1 MGAALALGVGGAV
14 WPSEDTKGQQASPP
28 AAAATALR
36 PASALAAIAD
46 ERTRAIALFQEA
58 AKVITHPRCM
68 NCHPAGERPT
78 QTERMQPH
86 QPLVVRGADGNG
98 APGMMCAT
106 CHHAANYDPAG
117 VPGHPDWHLA
127 PLSMGWQGRSVA
139 QICEQI
145 KDPSRNGGKTW
156 RRVLEEQLMGLA
168 LNPRD
173 PKRLL
178 AAGPG
183 VSLSTDGGRTWRKK
197 LDIVEGAG
205 PVAWSPS
212 NPRIAYAV
220 GFDRTLYRSSD
231 SGQTWSAVG

>member
-1 MGAALALGVGGAV
+1 MKRRQVTLAVGAALALGVAGAV
-14 WPSEDTKGQQASPP
+14 LPTVDTKGQQASPP
-28 AAAATALR
+28 AVAATALR
-36 PASALAAIAD
+36 PVSAFAAIAD

-86 QPLVVRGADGNG
+86 QPLVVRGADGHG

-139 QICEQI
+139 QICDQI
-145 KDPSRNGGKTW
+145 KDRARNGGRDMAASAGRGRPASAARPRPAA
-156 RRVLEEQLMGLA
+156 RRSSA
-168 LNPRD
+168 RWS
-173 PKRLL
+173 
-178 AAGPG
+178 GPG
-183 VSLSTDGGRTWRKK
+183 PMPAVTARRRKTALK
-197 LDIVEGAG
+197 IVQR
-205 PVAWSPS
+205 V
-212 NPRIAYAV
+212 R
-220 GFDRTLYRSSD
+220 
-231 SGQTWSAVG
+231 

>member
-1 MGAALALGVGGAV
+1 MMRRQLTLAVGAALALGVGGAV

-36 PASALAAIAD
+36 PASAFAAIAD

-86 QPLVVRGADGNG
+86 QPLVVRGADGHG

-145 KDPSRNGGKTW
+145 KDRARNGGPRPAYGRGRSCRLGVGA
-156 RRVLEEQLMGLA
+156 RRR
-168 LNPRD
+168 PRARARQ
-173 PKRLL
+173 PGGVRR
-178 AAGPG
+178 AGPG
-183 VSLSTDGGRTWRKK
+183 LGRCRR
-197 LDIVEGAG
+197 LL
-205 PVAWSPS
+205 PVTVR
-212 NPRIAYAV
+212 PR
-220 GFDRTLYRSSD
+220 
-231 SGQTWSAVG
+231 

>member
-1 MGAALALGVGGAV
+1 MMRRQLTLAVGAALALGVGGAAL
-14 WPSEDTKGQQASPP
+14 PIKDTKGQQASPP

-36 PASALAAIAD
+36 PASAFAAIAD

-86 QPLVVRGADGNG
+86 QPLVVRGADGHG

-145 KDPSRNGGKTW
+145 KDRARNGGRDMAASAGRGRPASAARPRPAA
-156 RRVLEEQLMGLA
+156 RRSSA
-168 LNPRD
+168 RWS
-173 PKRLL
+173 
-178 AAGPG
+178 GPG
-183 VSLSTDGGRTWRKK
+183 PMPAVTARRRKTALK
-197 LDIVEGAG
+197 IVQR
-205 PVAWSPS
+205 V
-212 NPRIAYAV
+212 R
-220 GFDRTLYRSSD
+220 
-231 SGQTWSAVG
+231 